1 MLPQIG
7 NTKESTNRLLDLKND
22 FNTIEDTRSIN
33 RNQLYFYPPAVNN
46 LKMKLIITF
55 EIVSQR
61 VGCLATH

>member
-1 MLPQIG
+1 MLPQIE

-33 RNQLYFYPPAVNN
+33 RNQLYFYPLAVNN
-46 LKMKLIITF
+46 LKMKLIIIF